1 MNIGIAGFRHDHIYA
16 VLQWAEKLDG
26 MSITAAWEQDA
37 AAREAAEQRGFS
49 ISHDSFAS
57 LVSDPELDLIAIGDY
72 YGARGEEVRCALEH
86 GKHVLVDKPIC
97 TSRDELARIRSLAS
111 EKNRIVGMMLDLR
124 FAPAFRTAK
133 RLVDEGVLGKLHNAM
148 ICGAHPLM
156 WGERPGWYF
165 EDGKHGGTIN
175 DIAVHGVDM
184 LRILTGK
191 RLSRVVGA
199 RTWNGFAVQ
208 APQFHDC
215 AQFVYMLEDGFGVA
229 GDVSYSAP
237 PWAEF
242 SMPQYWRTTV
252 WGEKAVMEFDA
263 SNKPV
268 QLIRHGA
275 KTPEYVLDDVEET
288 NPLKETVRAIRGEP
302 SLIDPDGAFDSSEDT
317 LLLQEAAD
325 RSVYG

>member
-16 VLQWAEKLDG
+16 VSQWAEKLDG
-26 MSITAAWEQDA
+26 VSVTAAWEQDA
-37 AAREAAEQRGFS
+37 ASREAAEKRGF
-49 ISHDSFAS
+49 HFTHVSFAA
-57 LVSDPELDLIAIGDY
+57 LVSDPNIDLIAIGDY
-72 YGARGEEVRCALEH
+72 YGARGEEVLCALEK

-97 TSRDELARIRSLAS
+97 ISREELSRIRTLAK
-111 EKNRIVGMMLDLR
+111 EKKLIVGMMLDLR
-124 FAPAFRTAK
+124 FTPAFRTAK
-133 RLVDEGVLGKLHNAM
+133 RLIDEGALGELHNAM

-191 RLSRVVGA
+191 RLSHVVGA
-199 RTWNGFAVQ
+199 RTWNGFARE
-208 APQFHDC
+208 APEFQDC
-215 AQFVYMLEDGFGVA
+215 AQFVYTLEDGFGVV

-237 PWAEF
+237 PWATYP
-242 SMPQYWRTTV
+242 MPQYWRTTI
-252 WGEKAVMEFDA
+252 WGEKGVLEFDV
-263 SNKPV
+263 SGKPV

-275 KTPEYVLDDVEET
+275 ATPEYVLDSVEET
-288 NPLKETVRAIRGEP
+288 DPLKETVRAIRGES
-302 SLIDPDGAFDSSEDT
+302 SLIDPEGAFDSSEDT

-325 RSVYG
+325 RSIHG